1 MFYYHHKCIYLTLRC
16 WLADFPVKIAFLVNH
31 IVQGSRPE
39 RGNFNS
45 KAFRS
50 LSMDPG
56 DGISTFPPCRRKEK
70 RKNEER
76 GETAAVLAGN
86 CHCCH
91 TVLLEGDG
99 RLPRD
104 YSISQN
110 VSNEGK
116 YNGHVKTR
124 HTR

>member
-1 MFYYHHKCIYLTLRC
+1 
-16 WLADFPVKIAFLVNH
+16 
-31 IVQGSRPE
+31 
-39 RGNFNS
+39 
-45 KAFRS
+45 
-50 LSMDPG
+50 MDPG

-110 VSNEGK
+110 VSNEGGWYVCK
-116 YNGHVKTR
+116 MKNHK
-124 HTR
+124 

>member
-1 MFYYHHKCIYLTLRC
+1 MVFQPSRHAEEKKKERTRNEVRRPPY
-16 WLADFPVKIAFLVNH
+16 WQA
-31 IVQGSRPE
+31 IVTV
-39 RGNFNS
+39 
-45 KAFRS
+45 A
-50 LSMDPG
+50 
-56 DGISTFPPCRRKEK
+56 
-70 RKNEER
+70 
-76 GETAAVLAGN
+76 
-86 CHCCH
+86 CH